1 MNISGK
7 EPSISS
13 IILVDEYSCFGAV
26 NKSPFTER
34 DFSFYFNSPHLVKA
48 FAFFFFF
55 SENKVKEEMHCQ
67 ILSGNDL

>member
-34 DFSFYFNSPHLVKA
+34 DFSFYFNSPHLVEA
-48 FAFFFFF
+48 FAFFFF
-55 SENKVKEEMHCQ
+55 SQNKVKEVMHCQ
-67 ILSGNDL
+67 ILSGNVL